1 LILDKSHESI
11 FMSRRFELIIF
22 DWDGTL
28 SDSVGLITDLMIQS
42 FLLHNVSPP
51 SRREVADI
59 LGIKLS
65 EAFKILL
72 KEKKQNNSELILN
85 SYIDLYNHSSNKVKL
100 FDGVEYGIKELYRC
114 DYKLAIATGG
124 GRNYLDSCLAQ
135 TSIKDNIS
143 VTKTSDDCFSKPHP
157 QMCKEIM
164 DELFIEPEKTLVIGD
179 SVHDLQ
185 MAKNAGIASL
195 AVTYGAHNQDALSIY
210 DPLDYMGDANM
221 IFDWIRRHG

>member
-1 LILDKSHESI
+1 MKT
-11 FMSRRFELIIF
+11 RFELIIF

-51 SRREVADI
+51 SRMEVADI

-72 KEKKQNNSELILN
+72 KEKDQNASELIFN
-85 SYIDLYNHSSNKVKL
+85 SYIELYNQSPNKVKL
-100 FDGVEYGIKELYRC
+100 FDGVELGIKELHRYG
-114 DYKLAIATGG
+114 YKIAIATGG

-135 TSIKDNIS
+135 TSIKDFIN

-157 QMCKEIM
+157 QMCNEILN
-164 DELFIEPEKTLVIGD
+164 ELIIEPEKSIVIGD
-179 SVHDLQ
+179 SIHDLQ
-185 MAKNAGIASL
+185 MAKNAGISSL
-195 AVTYGAHNQDALSIY
+195 AVTYGAHKQDSLSVY
-210 DPLDYMGDANM
+210 DALDYMDDANM
-221 IFDWIRRHG
+221 VFDWIRRHG

>member
-1 LILDKSHESI
+1 MKT
-11 FMSRRFELIIF
+11 RFELIIF

-42 FLLHNVSPP
+42 FLLHNVTPP
-51 SRREVADI
+51 SKMEVADI

-72 KEKKQNNSELILN
+72 KEKDQNASELIMN
-85 SYIDLYNHSSNKVKL
+85 SYIDLYNQSSNKVKL
-100 FDGVEYGIKELYRC
+100 FDGVELGIKELHRYG
-114 DYKLAIATGG
+114 YKIAIATGG

-135 TSIKDNIS
+135 TSIKEYLS

-157 QMCKEIM
+157 QMCNEIM
-164 DELFIEPEKTLVIGD
+164 NELIIEPEKSIVVGD
-179 SVHDLQ
+179 SIHDLQ
-185 MAKNAGIASL
+185 MAKNAGISSL
-195 AVTYGAHNQDALSIY
+195 AVTYGAHKQDSLSVYDAL
-210 DPLDYMGDANM
+210 DFMDDANM

>member
-1 LILDKSHESI
+1 MKT
-11 FMSRRFELIIF
+11 RFELIIF

-51 SRREVADI
+51 SRMEVADI

-72 KEKKQNNSELILN
+72 KEKDQNASELIFN
-85 SYIDLYNHSSNKVKL
+85 SYIDLYNQSSNKVKL
-100 FDGVEYGIKELYRC
+100 FDGVELGIKELHRYG
-114 DYKLAIATGG
+114 YKIAIATGG

-135 TSIKDNIS
+135 TSIKDFIN

-157 QMCKEIM
+157 QMCNEILN
-164 DELFIEPEKTLVIGD
+164 ELIIEPEKGIVIGD
-179 SVHDLQ
+179 SIHDLQ
-185 MAKNAGIASL
+185 MAKNAGISSL
-195 AVTYGAHNQDALSIY
+195 AVTYGAHKQDSLSVY
-210 DPLDYMGDANM
+210 DALDYMDDANM
-221 IFDWIRRHG
+221 VFDWIRRHG

>member
-1 LILDKSHESI
+1 MKT
-11 FMSRRFELIIF
+11 RFELIIF

-51 SRREVADI
+51 SRMEVADI

-72 KEKKQNNSELILN
+72 KEKDQNASELIFN
-85 SYIDLYNHSSNKVKL
+85 SYIELYNQSSNKVKL
-100 FDGVEYGIKELYRC
+100 FDGVELGIKELHRYG
-114 DYKLAIATGG
+114 YKIAIATGG

-135 TSIKDNIS
+135 TSIKDFIN

-157 QMCKEIM
+157 QMCNEILN
-164 DELFIEPEKTLVIGD
+164 ELIIEPEKSIVIGD
-179 SVHDLQ
+179 SIHDLQ
-185 MAKNAGIASL
+185 MAKNAGISSL
-195 AVTYGAHNQDALSIY
+195 AVTYGAHKQDSLSVYDALG
-210 DPLDYMGDANM
+210 YMDDANM
-221 IFDWIRRHG
+221 VFDWIRRHG

>member
-1 LILDKSHESI
+1 MKT
-11 FMSRRFELIIF
+11 RFELIIF

-51 SRREVADI
+51 SRMEVADI

-72 KEKKQNNSELILN
+72 KEKDQNASELIFN
-85 SYIDLYNHSSNKVKL
+85 SYIELYNQSPNKVKL
-100 FDGVEYGIKELYRC
+100 FDGVELGIKELHRNGYRI
-114 DYKLAIATGG
+114 AIATGG

-135 TSIKDNIS
+135 TSIKDFIN

-157 QMCKEIM
+157 QMCNEILN
-164 DELFIEPEKTLVIGD
+164 ELIIEPEKSIVIGD
-179 SVHDLQ
+179 SIHDLQ
-185 MAKNAGIASL
+185 MAKNAGISSL
-195 AVTYGAHNQDALSIY
+195 AVTYGAHKQDSLSVY
-210 DPLDYMGDANM
+210 DALDYMDDANM
-221 IFDWIRRHG
+221 VFDWIRRHG

>member
-1 LILDKSHESI
+1 MKT
-11 FMSRRFELIIF
+11 RFELIIF

-51 SRREVADI
+51 SRMEVADI

-72 KEKKQNNSELILN
+72 KEKDQNASELIFN
-85 SYIDLYNHSSNKVKL
+85 SDIELYNQSSNKVKL
-100 FDGVEYGIKELYRC
+100 FDGVELGIKELHRYG
-114 DYKLAIATGG
+114 YKIAIATGG

-135 TSIKDNIS
+135 TSIKDFIN

-157 QMCKEIM
+157 QMCNEILN
-164 DELFIEPEKTLVIGD
+164 ELIIEPEKGIVIGD
-179 SVHDLQ
+179 SIHDLQ
-185 MAKNAGIASL
+185 MAKNAGISSL
-195 AVTYGAHNQDALSIY
+195 AVTYGAHKQDSLSVY
-210 DPLDYMGDANM
+210 DALDYMDDANM
-221 IFDWIRRHG
+221 VFDWIRRHG

>member
-1 LILDKSHESI
+1 MKT
-11 FMSRRFELIIF
+11 RFELIIF

-51 SRREVADI
+51 SRMEVADI

-72 KEKKQNNSELILN
+72 KEKDQNVSELIFN
-85 SYIDLYNHSSNKVKL
+85 SYIDLYNQSSNKVKL
-100 FDGVEYGIKELYRC
+100 FDGVELGIKELYRYG
-114 DYKLAIATGG
+114 YKIAIATGG

-135 TSIKDNIS
+135 TSIKDFIN

-157 QMCKEIM
+157 QMCNEILN
-164 DELFIEPEKTLVIGD
+164 ELIIEPEKSIVIGD
-179 SVHDLQ
+179 SIHDLQ
-185 MAKNAGIASL
+185 MAKNAGISSL
-195 AVTYGAHNQDALSIY
+195 AVTYGAHKQDSLSVY
-210 DPLDYMGDANM
+210 DALDYMDDANM
-221 IFDWIRRHG
+221 VFDWIRRHG

>member
-1 LILDKSHESI
+1 MKT
-11 FMSRRFELIIF
+11 RFELIIF

-51 SRREVADI
+51 SRMEVADI

-72 KEKKQNNSELILN
+72 KEKDQNASELIFN
-85 SYIDLYNHSSNKVKL
+85 SYIELYNQSSNKVKL
-100 FDGVEYGIKELYRC
+100 FDGVELGIKELHRYG
-114 DYKLAIATGG
+114 YKIAIATGG

-135 TSIKDNIS
+135 TSIKDFIN

-157 QMCKEIM
+157 QMCNEILN
-164 DELFIEPEKTLVIGD
+164 ELIIEPEKSIVVGD
-179 SVHDLQ
+179 SIHDLQ
-185 MAKNAGIASL
+185 MAKNAGISSL
-195 AVTYGAHNQDALSIY
+195 AVTYGAHKQDSLSVY
-210 DPLDYMGDANM
+210 DALDYMDDANM
-221 IFDWIRRHG
+221 VFDWIRRHG

>member
-1 LILDKSHESI
+1 MKT
-11 FMSRRFELIIF
+11 RFELIIF

-51 SRREVADI
+51 SRMEVADI

-72 KEKKQNNSELILN
+72 KEKDQNVSELILN
-85 SYIDLYNHSSNKVKL
+85 SYIELYNQSSNKVKL
-100 FDGVEYGIKELYRC
+100 FDGVELGIKELHRYG
-114 DYKLAIATGG
+114 YKIAIATGG

-135 TSIKDNIS
+135 TSIKDFIN

-157 QMCKEIM
+157 QMCNEILN
-164 DELFIEPEKTLVIGD
+164 ELIIEPEKSIVIGD
-179 SVHDLQ
+179 SIHDLQ
-185 MAKNAGIASL
+185 MAKNAGISSL
-195 AVTYGAHNQDALSIY
+195 AVTYGAHKQDSLSVY
-210 DPLDYMGDANM
+210 DALDYMDDANM
-221 IFDWIRRHG
+221 VFDWIRRHG

>member
-1 LILDKSHESI
+1 MKT
-11 FMSRRFELIIF
+11 RFELIIF

-51 SRREVADI
+51 SRMEVADI

-72 KEKKQNNSELILN
+72 KEKDQNASELILN
-85 SYIDLYNHSSNKVKL
+85 SYIDLYNQSSNKVKL
-100 FDGVEYGIKELYRC
+100 FDGVELGIKELHRYG
-114 DYKLAIATGG
+114 YKIAIATGG

-135 TSIKDNIS
+135 TSIKGFIN

-157 QMCKEIM
+157 QMCNEILN
-164 DELFIEPEKTLVIGD
+164 ELIIEPEKSIVIGD
-179 SVHDLQ
+179 SIHDLQ
-185 MAKNAGIASL
+185 MAKNAGISSL
-195 AVTYGAHNQDALSIY
+195 AVTYGAHKQDSLSVY
-210 DPLDYMGDANM
+210 DALDYMDDANM
-221 IFDWIRRHG
+221 VFDWIRRHG

>member
-1 LILDKSHESI
+1 MKT
-11 FMSRRFELIIF
+11 RFELIIF

-51 SRREVADI
+51 SRMEVADI

-72 KEKKQNNSELILN
+72 KEKDQNASELIFN
-85 SYIDLYNHSSNKVKL
+85 SYIDLYNQSSNKVKL
-100 FDGVEYGIKELYRC
+100 FDGVELGIKELHRYG
-114 DYKLAIATGG
+114 YKIAIATGG

-135 TSIKDNIS
+135 TSIKEFIN

-157 QMCKEIM
+157 QMCNEILN
-164 DELFIEPEKTLVIGD
+164 ELIIEPEKSIVIGD
-179 SVHDLQ
+179 SIHDLQ
-185 MAKNAGIASL
+185 MAKNAGISSL
-195 AVTYGAHNQDALSIY
+195 AVTYGAHKQDSLSVY
-210 DPLDYMGDANM
+210 DALDYMDDANM
-221 IFDWIRRHG
+221 VFDWIRRHG

>member
-1 LILDKSHESI
+1 MKT
-11 FMSRRFELIIF
+11 RFELIIF

-42 FLLHNVSPP
+42 FLLHNASPP
-51 SRREVADI
+51 SRMEVADI

-72 KEKKQNNSELILN
+72 KEKDQNASELIFN
-85 SYIDLYNHSSNKVKL
+85 SYIDLYNQSSNKVKL
-100 FDGVEYGIKELYRC
+100 FDGVELGIKELHRYG
-114 DYKLAIATGG
+114 YKIAIATGG

-135 TSIKDNIS
+135 TSIKDFIN

-157 QMCKEIM
+157 QMCNEILN
-164 DELFIEPEKTLVIGD
+164 ELIIEPEKSIVIGD
-179 SVHDLQ
+179 SIHDLQ
-185 MAKNAGIASL
+185 MAKNAGIPSL
-195 AVTYGAHNQDALSIY
+195 AVTYGAHKQDSLSVY
-210 DPLDYMGDANM
+210 DALDYMDDANM

>member
-1 LILDKSHESI
+1 MKT
-11 FMSRRFELIIF
+11 RFELIIF

-51 SRREVADI
+51 SRMEVADI

-72 KEKKQNNSELILN
+72 KEKDQNASELIFN
-85 SYIDLYNHSSNKVKL
+85 SYIDLYNQSSNKVKL
-100 FDGVEYGIKELYRC
+100 FDGVELGIKELHRYG
-114 DYKLAIATGG
+114 YKIAIATGG

-135 TSIKDNIS
+135 TSIKEFIN

-157 QMCKEIM
+157 QMCNEILN
-164 DELFIEPEKTLVIGD
+164 ELIIEPEKSIVIGD
-179 SVHDLQ
+179 SIHDLQ
-185 MAKNAGIASL
+185 MAKNAGISSL
-195 AVTYGAHNQDALSIY
+195 AVTYGAHKQDSLSVY
-210 DPLDYMGDANM
+210 DALDYMDDANM
-221 IFDWIRRHG
+221 VFDWIRRNG

>member
-1 LILDKSHESI
+1 MKT
-11 FMSRRFELIIF
+11 RFELIIF

-51 SRREVADI
+51 SRMEVADI

-72 KEKKQNNSELILN
+72 KEKDQNASELIFN
-85 SYIDLYNHSSNKVKL
+85 SYIELYNQSSNKVKL
-100 FDGVEYGIKELYRC
+100 FDGVELGIKELHRYG
-114 DYKLAIATGG
+114 YKIAIATGG

-135 TSIKDNIS
+135 TSIKDFIN

-157 QMCKEIM
+157 QMCNEILN
-164 DELFIEPEKTLVIGD
+164 ELIIEPEKSIVIGD
-179 SVHDLQ
+179 SIHDLQ
-185 MAKNAGIASL
+185 MAKNAGISSL
-195 AVTYGAHNQDALSIY
+195 AVTYGAHKQDSLSLY
-210 DPLDYMGDANM
+210 DALDYMDDANM
-221 IFDWIRRHG
+221 VFDWIRRHG

>member
-1 LILDKSHESI
+1 MKT
-11 FMSRRFELIIF
+11 RFELIIF

-51 SRREVADI
+51 SRMEVADI

-72 KEKKQNNSELILN
+72 KEKDQNASELIFN
-85 SYIDLYNHSSNKVKL
+85 SYIDLYNQSSNKVKL
-100 FDGVEYGIKELYRC
+100 FDGVELGIKELHRYG
-114 DYKLAIATGG
+114 YKIAIATGG

-135 TSIKDNIS
+135 TSIKDFIN

-157 QMCKEIM
+157 QMCNEILN
-164 DELFIEPEKTLVIGD
+164 ELIIEPEKSIVVGD
-179 SVHDLQ
+179 SIHDLQ

-195 AVTYGAHNQDALSIY
+195 AVTYGAHKQDSLSVY
-210 DPLDYMGDANM
+210 DALDYMDDANM
-221 IFDWIRRHG
+221 VFDWIRRHG

>member
-1 LILDKSHESI
+1 MKT
-11 FMSRRFELIIF
+11 RFELIIF

-51 SRREVADI
+51 SRMEVADI

-72 KEKKQNNSELILN
+72 KEKDQNVSELIFN
-85 SYIDLYNHSSNKVKL
+85 SYIDLYNQSSNKVKL
-100 FDGVEYGIKELYRC
+100 FDGVELGIKELHSC
-114 DYKLAIATGG
+114 GYKIAIATGG

-135 TSIKDNIS
+135 TSIKDFIN

-157 QMCKEIM
+157 QMCNEILN
-164 DELFIEPEKTLVIGD
+164 ELIIEPEKSIVIGD
-179 SVHDLQ
+179 SIHDLQ
-185 MAKNAGIASL
+185 MAKNAGISSL
-195 AVTYGAHNQDALSIY
+195 AVTYGAHKQDSLSVY
-210 DPLDYMGDANM
+210 DALDYMDDANM
-221 IFDWIRRHG
+221 VFDWIRRHG

>member
-1 LILDKSHESI
+1 MKT
-11 FMSRRFELIIF
+11 RFELIIF

-51 SRREVADI
+51 SRMEVADI

-72 KEKKQNNSELILN
+72 KEKDQNASELIFN
-85 SYIDLYNHSSNKVKL
+85 SYIELYNQSSNKVKL
-100 FDGVEYGIKELYRC
+100 FDGVELGIKELHRYG
-114 DYKLAIATGG
+114 YKIAIATGG

-135 TSIKDNIS
+135 TSIKDFIN

-157 QMCKEIM
+157 QMCNEILN
-164 DELFIEPEKTLVIGD
+164 ELIIEPEKGIVIGD
-179 SVHDLQ
+179 SIHDLQ
-185 MAKNAGIASL
+185 MAKNAGISSL
-195 AVTYGAHNQDALSIY
+195 AVTYGAHKQDSLSVY
-210 DPLDYMGDANM
+210 DALDYMDDANM
-221 IFDWIRRHG
+221 VFDWIRRHG

>member
-1 LILDKSHESI
+1 MKT
-11 FMSRRFELIIF
+11 RFELIIF

-51 SRREVADI
+51 SRMEVADI

-72 KEKKQNNSELILN
+72 KEKDQNASELILN
-85 SYIDLYNHSSNKVKL
+85 SYIDLYNQSSNKVKL
-100 FDGVEYGIKELYRC
+100 FDGVELGIKELHRYG
-114 DYKLAIATGG
+114 YKIAIATGG

-135 TSIKDNIS
+135 TSIKDFIN

-157 QMCKEIM
+157 QMCNQILN
-164 DELFIEPEKTLVIGD
+164 ELIIEPEKSIVIGD
-179 SVHDLQ
+179 SIHDLQ
-185 MAKNAGIASL
+185 MAKNAGISSL
-195 AVTYGAHNQDALSIY
+195 AVTYGAHKQDSLSVY
-210 DPLDYMGDANM
+210 DALDYMDDANM
-221 IFDWIRRHG
+221 VFDWIRRHG

>member
-1 LILDKSHESI
+1 MKT
-11 FMSRRFELIIF
+11 RFELIIF

-51 SRREVADI
+51 SRMEVADI

-72 KEKKQNNSELILN
+72 KEKDQNASELIFN
-85 SYIDLYNHSSNKVKL
+85 SYIELYNQSSNKVKL
-100 FDGVEYGIKELYRC
+100 FDGVELGIKELDKYG
-114 DYKLAIATGG
+114 YKIAIATGG

-135 TSIKDNIS
+135 TSIKDFIN

-157 QMCKEIM
+157 QMCNEILN
-164 DELFIEPEKTLVIGD
+164 ELIIEPEKSIVIGD
-179 SVHDLQ
+179 SIHDLQ
-185 MAKNAGIASL
+185 MAKNAGISSL
-195 AVTYGAHNQDALSIY
+195 AVTYGAHKQDSLSVY
-210 DPLDYMGDANM
+210 DALDYMDDANM
-221 IFDWIRRHG
+221 VFDWIRRHG

>member
-1 LILDKSHESI
+1 MKT
-11 FMSRRFELIIF
+11 RFELIIF

-51 SRREVADI
+51 SRMEVADI

-72 KEKKQNNSELILN
+72 KEKDQNASELIFN
-85 SYIDLYNHSSNKVKL
+85 SYIDLYNQSSNKVKL
-100 FDGVEYGIKELYRC
+100 FDGVELGIKELHRYG
-114 DYKLAIATGG
+114 YKIAIATGG

-135 TSIKDNIS
+135 TSIKDFIN

-157 QMCKEIM
+157 QMCNEILN
-164 DELFIEPEKTLVIGD
+164 ELIIEPEKSIVIGD
-179 SVHDLQ
+179 SIHDLQ
-185 MAKNAGIASL
+185 MAKNAGISSL
-195 AVTYGAHNQDALSIY
+195 AVTYGAHKQDSLSVY
-210 DPLDYMGDANM
+210 DALDYMDDANM
-221 IFDWIRRHG
+221 VFDWIKRHG

>member
-1 LILDKSHESI
+1 MKT
-11 FMSRRFELIIF
+11 RFELIIF

-51 SRREVADI
+51 SRMEVADI

-72 KEKKQNNSELILN
+72 KEKDQNASELILN
-85 SYIDLYNHSSNKVKL
+85 SYIDLYNQSSNKVKL
-100 FDGVEYGIKELYRC
+100 FDGVELGIKELHGYG
-114 DYKLAIATGG
+114 YKIAIATGG

-135 TSIKDNIS
+135 TSIKDFIN

-157 QMCKEIM
+157 QMCNEILN
-164 DELFIEPEKTLVIGD
+164 ELIIEPEKSIVIGD
-179 SVHDLQ
+179 SIHDLQ
-185 MAKNAGIASL
+185 MAKNAGISSL
-195 AVTYGAHNQDALSIY
+195 AVTYGAHKQDSLSVY
-210 DPLDYMGDANM
+210 DALDYMDDANM
-221 IFDWIRRHG
+221 VFDWIRRHG

>member
-1 LILDKSHESI
+1 MKT
-11 FMSRRFELIIF
+11 RFELIIF

-51 SRREVADI
+51 SRMEVADI

-72 KEKKQNNSELILN
+72 KEKDQNASELIFN
-85 SYIDLYNHSSNKVKL
+85 SYIDLYNQSSNKVKL
-100 FDGVEYGIKELYRC
+100 FDGVELGIKDLHRYG
-114 DYKLAIATGG
+114 YKIAIATGG

-135 TSIKDNIS
+135 TSIKDFIN

-157 QMCKEIM
+157 QMCNEILN
-164 DELFIEPEKTLVIGD
+164 ELIIEPEKSIVIGD
-179 SVHDLQ
+179 SIHDLQ
-185 MAKNAGIASL
+185 MAKNAGISSL
-195 AVTYGAHNQDALSIY
+195 AVTYGAHKQDSLSVY
-210 DPLDYMGDANM
+210 DALDYMDDANM
-221 IFDWIRRHG
+221 VFDWIRRHG

>member
-1 LILDKSHESI
+1 MKT
-11 FMSRRFELIIF
+11 RFELIIF

-51 SRREVADI
+51 SRMEVADI

-72 KEKKQNNSELILN
+72 KEKDQNVSELIFN
-85 SYIDLYNHSSNKVKL
+85 SYIELYNQSSNKVKL
-100 FDGVEYGIKELYRC
+100 FDGVELGIKELHRYG
-114 DYKLAIATGG
+114 YKIAIATGG

-135 TSIKDNIS
+135 TSIKECIN

-157 QMCKEIM
+157 QMCNEILN
-164 DELFIEPEKTLVIGD
+164 ELIIEPEKSIVIGD
-179 SVHDLQ
+179 SIHDLQ

-195 AVTYGAHNQDALSIY
+195 AVTYGAHKQDSLSIY
-210 DPLDYMGDANM
+210 GSLDYMDDANM
-221 IFDWIRRHG
+221 VFDWIRRHG

>member
-1 LILDKSHESI
+1 MKT
-11 FMSRRFELIIF
+11 RFELIIF

-51 SRREVADI
+51 SRMEVADI

-72 KEKKQNNSELILN
+72 KEKDQNVSELILN
-85 SYIDLYNHSSNKVKL
+85 SYIDLYNENLNKVKL
-100 FDGVEYGIKELYRC
+100 FDGVELGIKELHRYG
-114 DYKLAIATGG
+114 YKIAIATGG

-135 TSIKDNIS
+135 TSIKDFIN

-157 QMCKEIM
+157 QMCNEILN
-164 DELFIEPEKTLVIGD
+164 ELIIEPEKSIVIGD
-179 SVHDLQ
+179 SIHDLQ
-185 MAKNAGIASL
+185 MAKNAGISSL
-195 AVTYGAHNQDALSIY
+195 AVTYGAHKQDSLSIY
-210 DPLDYMGDANM
+210 DALDYMDDANM
-221 IFDWIRRHG
+221 VFDWIRRHG

>member
-1 LILDKSHESI
+1 MKT
-11 FMSRRFELIIF
+11 RFELIIF

-51 SRREVADI
+51 SRMEVADI

-72 KEKKQNNSELILN
+72 KEKDQNASELIFN
-85 SYIDLYNHSSNKVKL
+85 SYIELYNQSSNKVKL
-100 FDGVEYGIKELYRC
+100 FDGVELGIKELHRYG
-114 DYKLAIATGG
+114 YKIAIATGG

-135 TSIKDNIS
+135 TSIKDFIN

-157 QMCKEIM
+157 QMCNEILN
-164 DELFIEPEKTLVIGD
+164 ELIIEPEKSIVIGD
-179 SVHDLQ
+179 SIHDLQ
-185 MAKNAGIASL
+185 MAKNAGISSL
-195 AVTYGAHNQDALSIY
+195 AVTYGAHKQDSLSVY
-210 DPLDYMGDANM
+210 DALDYMDDANM
-221 IFDWIRRHG
+221 VFDWIRRHE

>member
-1 LILDKSHESI
+1 MKT
-11 FMSRRFELIIF
+11 RFELIIF

-51 SRREVADI
+51 SRMEVADI

-72 KEKKQNNSELILN
+72 KEKDQNASELILN
-85 SYIDLYNHSSNKVKL
+85 SYIDLYNQSSNKVKL
-100 FDGVEYGIKELYRC
+100 FDGVELGIKELHRYG
-114 DYKLAIATGG
+114 YKIAIATGG

-135 TSIKDNIS
+135 TSIKDFIN

-157 QMCKEIM
+157 QMCNEILN
-164 DELFIEPEKTLVIGD
+164 ELIIEPEKGIVIGD
-179 SVHDLQ
+179 SIHDLQ
-185 MAKNAGIASL
+185 MAKNAGISSL
-195 AVTYGAHNQDALSIY
+195 AVTYGAHKQDSLSLY
-210 DPLDYMGDANM
+210 DALDYMDDANM
-221 IFDWIRRHG
+221 VFEWIRRHG

>member
-1 LILDKSHESI
+1 MKT
-11 FMSRRFELIIF
+11 RFELIIF

-51 SRREVADI
+51 SRMEVADI

-72 KEKKQNNSELILN
+72 KEKDQNASELIFN
-85 SYIDLYNHSSNKVKL
+85 SYIDLYNQSSNKVKL
-100 FDGVEYGIKELYRC
+100 FDGVELGIRELHRYG
-114 DYKLAIATGG
+114 YKIAIATGG

-135 TSIKDNIS
+135 TSIKDFIN

-157 QMCKEIM
+157 QMCNEILN
-164 DELFIEPEKTLVIGD
+164 ELIIEPEKSIVIGD
-179 SVHDLQ
+179 SIHDLQ
-185 MAKNAGIASL
+185 MAKNAGISSL
-195 AVTYGAHNQDALSIY
+195 AVTYGAHKQDSLSLY
-210 DPLDYMGDANM
+210 DALDYMDDANM
-221 IFDWIRRHG
+221 VFDWIRRHG

>member
-1 LILDKSHESI
+1 MKT
-11 FMSRRFELIIF
+11 RFELIIF

-51 SRREVADI
+51 SRMEVADI

-72 KEKKQNNSELILN
+72 KEKDQNASELIFN
-85 SYIDLYNHSSNKVKL
+85 SYIDLYNQSSNKVKL
-100 FDGVEYGIKELYRC
+100 FDGVELGIKELHGYG
-114 DYKLAIATGG
+114 YKIAIATGG

-135 TSIKDNIS
+135 TSIKDFIN

-157 QMCKEIM
+157 QMCNEILN
-164 DELFIEPEKTLVIGD
+164 ELIIEPEKSIVIGD
-179 SVHDLQ
+179 SIHDLQ
-185 MAKNAGIASL
+185 MAKNAGISSL
-195 AVTYGAHNQDALSIY
+195 AVTYGAHKQDSLSVY
-210 DPLDYMGDANM
+210 DALDYMDDANM
-221 IFDWIRRHG
+221 VFDWIRRHG

>member
-1 LILDKSHESI
+1 MKT
-11 FMSRRFELIIF
+11 RFELIIF

-51 SRREVADI
+51 SRMEVADI

-72 KEKKQNNSELILN
+72 KEKDQNASELIFN
-85 SYIDLYNHSSNKVKL
+85 SYIELYNQSSNKVKL
-100 FDGVEYGIKELYRC
+100 FDGVELGIKELHRYG
-114 DYKLAIATGG
+114 YKIAIATGG

-135 TSIKDNIS
+135 TSIKEFIN

-157 QMCKEIM
+157 QMCNEILN
-164 DELFIEPEKTLVIGD
+164 ELIIEPEKSIVIGD
-179 SVHDLQ
+179 SIHDLQ
-185 MAKNAGIASL
+185 MAKNAGISSL
-195 AVTYGAHNQDALSIY
+195 AVTYGAHKQDSLSVY
-210 DPLDYMGDANM
+210 DALDYMDDANM
-221 IFDWIRRHG
+221 VFDWIRRHG

>member
-1 LILDKSHESI
+1 MKT
-11 FMSRRFELIIF
+11 RFELIIF

-51 SRREVADI
+51 SRMEVADI

-72 KEKKQNNSELILN
+72 KEKDQNVSELIFN
-85 SYIDLYNHSSNKVKL
+85 SYIELYNQSSNKVKL
-100 FDGVEYGIKELYRC
+100 FDGVELGIKELHRYG
-114 DYKLAIATGG
+114 YKIAIATGG

-135 TSIKDNIS
+135 TSIKDFIN

-157 QMCKEIM
+157 QMCNEILN
-164 DELFIEPEKTLVIGD
+164 ELIIEPEKGIVIGD
-179 SVHDLQ
+179 SIHDLQ
-185 MAKNAGIASL
+185 MAKNAGISSL
-195 AVTYGAHNQDALSIY
+195 AVTYGAHKQDSLSLY
-210 DPLDYMGDANM
+210 DALDYMDDANM
-221 IFDWIRRHG
+221 VFDWIRRHG

>member
-1 LILDKSHESI
+1 MKT
-11 FMSRRFELIIF
+11 RFELIIF

-51 SRREVADI
+51 SKMEVADI

-72 KEKKQNNSELILN
+72 KEKDQNASELIFN
-85 SYIDLYNHSSNKVKL
+85 SYIELYNQSSNKVKL
-100 FDGVEYGIKELYRC
+100 FDGVELGIKELHRYG
-114 DYKLAIATGG
+114 YKIAIATGG

-135 TSIKDNIS
+135 TSIKDFIN

-157 QMCKEIM
+157 QMCNEILN
-164 DELFIEPEKTLVIGD
+164 ELIIEPEKSIVIGD
-179 SVHDLQ
+179 SIHDLQ
-185 MAKNAGIASL
+185 MAKNAGISSL
-195 AVTYGAHNQDALSIY
+195 AVTYGAHKQDSLSVY
-210 DPLDYMGDANM
+210 DALDYMDDANM
-221 IFDWIRRHG
+221 VFDWIRRHG

>member
-1 LILDKSHESI
+1 MKT
-11 FMSRRFELIIF
+11 RFELIIF

-51 SRREVADI
+51 SRMEVADI

-72 KEKKQNNSELILN
+72 KEKDQNASELIFN
-85 SYIDLYNHSSNKVKL
+85 SYIELYNQSSNKVKL
-100 FDGVEYGIKELYRC
+100 FDGVELGIKELHRYG
-114 DYKLAIATGG
+114 YKIAIATGG

-135 TSIKDNIS
+135 TSIKDFIN

-157 QMCKEIM
+157 QMCNEILN
-164 DELFIEPEKTLVIGD
+164 ELIIEPEKSIVVGD
-179 SVHDLQ
+179 SIHDLQ

-195 AVTYGAHNQDALSIY
+195 AVTYGAHKQDSLSVY
-210 DPLDYMGDANM
+210 DALDYMDDANM
-221 IFDWIRRHG
+221 VFDWIRRHG

>member
-1 LILDKSHESI
+1 MKTRL
-11 FMSRRFELIIF
+11 ELIIF

-51 SRREVADI
+51 SRMEVADI

-72 KEKKQNNSELILN
+72 KEKDQNASELIFN
-85 SYIDLYNHSSNKVKL
+85 SYIELYNQSSNKVKL
-100 FDGVEYGIKELYRC
+100 FDGVELGIKELHRHG
-114 DYKLAIATGG
+114 YKIAIATGG

-135 TSIKDNIS
+135 TSIKDFIN

-157 QMCKEIM
+157 QMCNEILN
-164 DELFIEPEKTLVIGD
+164 ELIIEPEKSIVIGD
-179 SVHDLQ
+179 SIHDLQ
-185 MAKNAGIASL
+185 MAKNAGISSL
-195 AVTYGAHNQDALSIY
+195 AVTYGAHKQDSLSVY
-210 DPLDYMGDANM
+210 DALDYMDDANM
-221 IFDWIRRHG
+221 VFDWIRRHG